1 MNLKIATK
9 FMLGGIALL
18 IQACSSPSVTY
29 MQVPQPVSVEMS
41 AGEPFVFNERTG
53 FDCQNDELRESALVC
68 ISEIEKYTGI
78 TFQKALHEQGK
89 NCIILKNNPALPA
102 EGFCLKVNADSIVI
116 EAKDESGA
124 FYASQSL
131 LHSLLMQEKGAFCIP
146 PVQVKD
152 YPELGYRG
160 AMLDVSRHFF
170 SVEQV
175 KRFIDLLAMHRL
187 NYFHW
192 HLTDDQ
198 GWRIEIKKYPELT
211 RIGAW
216 KGDGDKCYGGFYTQA
231 EIKEVVA
238 YAKERAVTIIPEIDL
253 PGHTMAALAAYPQ
266 LGCTGGPYEV
276 SLEAGGVHK
285 DVICLGKEFSWQ
297 FAKDVLKEVS
307 ALFPSR
313 YIHIGGDEVPRERWK
328 ACLHCRQSINKYG
341 LEDNGAHSAED
352 LFQGIFNQQMAA
364 YLKTLGKE
372 MIGWDEVFSDNIDA
386 ETVIMSWRGLGR
398 GIKALKKGHP
408 VIFSSNGHFY
418 LNNYQTVN
426 MAEEPKA
433 TGGLVQMQKLYETD
447 LMAADITEKEQK
459 LILGAEACLWTSYV
473 PDNQTLDYMMLPRL
487 AAFAELAWS
496 GSNRRGYT
504 DFLERL
510 SAMMKLYAKT
520 GYNCAPHFFEI
531 KAGYKPDMQKKC
543 LEVTLASLEG
553 ADIYYTLD
561 GGEPTKKDEKYVV
574 PLYISESTVLRAI
587 AYTPSGLCSD
597 VLEKKINVN
606 KATFA
611 DIRLLT
617 RPVEKYSGNDGIVLV
632 DGIRSSVFH
641 TTGLWVGY
649 NPYPLEAVLDL
660 GSEQTVKQVCLSSLT
675 DMSSYIMGIESVQ
688 IFLSFDGKNYKQ
700 AATRSFCAPEAGMEG
715 KRRDVLTLG
724 FDETQARYIQVRA
737 NGFKALPHG
746 HSGAGESPFVFVDEI
761 EIY

>member
-1 MNLKIATK
+1 MNVKIATK
-9 FMLGGIALL
+9 FMLGGIALW

-29 MQVPQPVSVEMS
+29 IQVPQPVSVEMS
-41 AGEPFVFNERTG
+41 AGQPFVFNERTG
-53 FDCQNDELRESALVC
+53 FDCQNDELRESARIC

-78 TFQKALHEQGK
+78 AFQKALKRQGK
-89 NCIILKNNPALPA
+89 NCIILKSNPALPA

-116 EAKDESGA
+116 EAKDKSGA

-131 LHSLLMQEKGAFCIP
+131 LHSLLVQEKGAFCMP
-146 PVQVKD
+146 LVQVKD
-152 YPELGYRG
+152 YPEWGYRG
-160 AMLDVSRHFF
+160 VMLDVSRHFF

-198 GWRIEIKKYPELT
+198 GWRIEIRKYPELT

-216 KGDGDKCYGGFYTQA
+216 KGDGDNRYGGFYTQA
-231 EIKEVVA
+231 EIKEVIA

-253 PGHTMAALAAYPQ
+253 PGHSMAALAAYPQ

-276 SLEAGGVHK
+276 APEVGGVHK

-297 FAKDVLKEVS
+297 FAKDVLKEVA

-328 ACLHCRQSINKYG
+328 ACLHCQKTINKSK
-341 LEDNGAHSAED
+341 LEENGAHSAED
-352 LFQGIFNQQMAA
+352 LLQGIFNQQMAV

-372 MIGWDEVFSDNIDA
+372 MIGWDEVLSDNIDA
-386 ETVIMSWRGLGR
+386 ETVIMSWRGLAR
-398 GIKALKKGHP
+398 GIKALQKGHP

-433 TGGLVQMQKLYETD
+433 TGGLVQMQKVYETN
-447 LMAADITEKEQK
+447 LMTADISEKEQE

-473 PDNQTLDYMMLPRL
+473 LDNQTLDYMMLPRL
-487 AAFAELAWS
+487 AAFAELAW
-496 GSNRRGYT
+496 RGDKRWGYA

-510 SAMMKLYAKT
+510 PVLLDLYMKT
-520 GYNCAPHFFEI
+520 GYSCAPHFFEI
-531 KAGYKPDMQKKC
+531 KADYRPDMQKKC
-543 LEVTLASLEG
+543 LAVTLTSLEG

-561 GGEPTKKDEKYVV
+561 GGRPTKKSKKYTT
-574 PLYISESTVLRAI
+574 PLYLSESTELRAI
-587 AYTPSGLCSD
+587 AYIPSGLCSD
-597 VLEKKINVN
+597 VLEKEINVN

-617 RPVEKYSGNDGIVLV
+617 RPVDKYSGNDGLVLV
-632 DGIRSSVFH
+632 DGIRSSAFH

-649 NPYPLEAVLDL
+649 NPYPLDVILDL
-660 GSEQTVKQVCLSSLT
+660 GSKQKVKQVCLSSLT
-675 DMSSYIMGIESVQ
+675 DMSSYIMGVESVQ
-688 IFLSFDGKNYKQ
+688 IFLSLDGQ
-700 AATRSFCAPEAGMEG
+700 DFTQVATRSFCAPEAGMEG
-715 KRRDVLTLG
+715 KRMDVWALD
-724 FDETQARYIQVRA
+724 FNETQARYIQVRA
-737 NGFKALPHG
+737 TGFKALPHG

-761 EIY
+761 EVY